1 MASPAPSKRGG
12 ARPGAG
18 RPTTDGAT
26 GLRRV
31 SVLLDAA
38 TLAAATVA
46 GDGNVSLGLR
56 RLAQRAAHPSAAA
69 LTSAE

>member
-1 MASPAPSKRGG
+1 MASPAPSRRGG

-18 RPTTDGAT
+18 RPTGDGAT

-38 TLAAATVA
+38 TLDAAALA

-56 RLAQRAAHPSAAA
+56 RLAQRAPHAPAAA
-69 LTSAE
+69 RSSSE

>member
-1 MASPAPSKRGG
+1 MTNLAPSKRGG

-18 RPTTDGAT
+18 RPTGDGAT

-31 SVLLDAA
+31 SVLLDPATIDAA
-38 TLAAATVA
+38 TAA

-56 RLAQRAAHPSAAA
+56 RMAQRHPSAAA
-69 LTSAE
+69 RTSAE